1 MRFFCLSFR
10 EGTFPTVAFPR
21 SDGVPGTGVTEEP
34 GTVGVGGTDGC
45 PVVPGWVS
53 SPVPKSPVVSVY
65 FLAPLV
71 SGARARSLP
80 LSR

>member
-34 GTVGVGGTDGC
+34 GTVGVGGTE
-45 PVVPGWVS
+45 GWVS

-65 FLAPLV
+65 FLAPLA

>member
-34 GTVGVGGTDGC
+34 GTVGVGGTG
-45 PVVPGWVS
+45 PVS
-53 SPVPKSPVVSVY
+53 SPFEVTVPTYDQFERDDRFKCK
-65 FLAPLV
+65 A
-71 SGARARSLP
+71 GRAT
-80 LSR
+80 SRL